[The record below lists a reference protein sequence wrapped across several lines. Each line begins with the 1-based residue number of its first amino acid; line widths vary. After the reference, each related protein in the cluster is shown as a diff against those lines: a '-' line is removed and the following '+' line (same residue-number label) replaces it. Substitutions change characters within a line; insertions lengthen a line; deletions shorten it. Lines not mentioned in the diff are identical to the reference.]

1 MIVLLYLQG
10 FTAIYTIKEMS
21 NIFLSSDKKND
32 WGKSPNP
39 DSSHIMYMYIG
50 FAYVMP
56 SPRKYF

>member
-10 FTAIYTIKEMS
+10 FTAGYIIKET

-32 WGKSPNP
+32 WAKPPNP
-39 DSSHIMYMYIG
+39 NSSHSMYIA
-50 FAYVMP
+50 FEYVIP